1 MTCNTAQKHTPIDKA
16 SPRHAG
22 EVPPPAARERRAH
35 TAAHSRC
42 SQAGAAQKRQR
53 QRLPRSGARELG
65 GHGMPI
71 TSRPEPGG
79 PGARQ
84 ARADEICSHTP
95 QRPRPAKLVASRTQ
109 RIRRT
114 PGENGHLATFLNITQ
129 LPILK
134 RIAPIAE
141 CVRSKYKS
149 YVLCRCNST

>member
-16 SPRHAG
+16 SPRRAG

-65 GHGMPI
+65 GHGMTI

-95 QRPRPAKLVASRTQ
+95 QRPRPLGKAFPKLSQRCLCVMNTFVNTAKSPRLR
-109 RIRRT
+109 
-114 PGENGHLATFLNITQ
+114 FLLQPAVTTSAYSDCLYLSIIGSQ
-129 LPILK
+129 
-134 RIAPIAE
+134 
-141 CVRSKYKS
+141 V
-149 YVLCRCNST
+149 